1 VAASATSSIQAIA
14 DRIAERRHELA
25 RHMVERYRAEI
36 VDYRTADEDF
46 LDRDVYAVSLDN
58 LELLLA
64 GLSGDEPAPDDALE
78 ATRLSAARRIQQGI
92 SLDSFLHA
100 ARLWGQ
106 ITWETVL
113 EEARPDDPDE
123 REAALHIAGHVL
135 RHMDSMSV
143 AVAAGYLAE
152 AEGVSSDREVVRRD
166 LLDDLISGQGDNE
179 RIRRLARSLR
189 LRLSDD
195 YVVVVIRGEEPAGDD
210 ASRFALRRVV
220 DAARE
225 HLRPTDGSLL
235 VGMRQGEVVALY
247 PVPAPAEADAVR
259 AQAAAL
265 ADALAADGASV
276 GLSGWHPGM
285 AQIAVGYAEA
295 DEAVQIA
302 GASGIRG
309 RAVAFDEVLID
320 HMVRSSPHGDRIVDG
335 TLRPLL
341 DYDAERQSELV
352 PTLRAYV
359 NAGFNLTKSAETLCV
374 HPNTVVYRLRRI
386 KELSGRDPHDPE
398 DLLLLFLGL
407 KLTELSTSSG

>member
-1 VAASATSSIQAIA
+1 MAAAATSSIQAIA
-14 DRIAERRHELA
+14 DRIAERRHDLA
-25 RHMVERYRAEI
+25 RHMVERYRSEI

-46 LDRDVYAVSLDN
+46 LHRDVYAVSLDN

-64 GLSGDEPAPDDALE
+64 KLADGEPAPDEALE

-113 EEARPDDPDE
+113 EESRPDEPDE

-195 YVVVVIRGEEPAGDD
+195 YMVVVIRGEEPAVDD

-220 DAARE
+220 EAARE

-247 PVPAPAEADAVR
+247 PVPQPAEADAVR
-259 AQAAAL
+259 AQCAAL
-265 ADALAADGASV
+265 AEALAAGVASI
-276 GLSGWHPGM
+276 GLSGWHAGM

-302 GASGIRG
+302 VGSGIRG

>member
-1 VAASATSSIQAIA
+1 MATDAAVGSIQAIA
-14 DRIAERRHELA
+14 ARIADRSEELA
-25 RHMVERYRAEI
+25 RHMVDRYRAEI
-36 VDYRTADEDF
+36 VDYAPADEAF
-46 LDRDVYAVSLDN
+46 LYRDVYAVSLDN
-58 LELLLA
+58 LELLLS
-64 GLSGDEPAPDDALE
+64 GLTGEPPADDRME
-78 ATRLSAARRIQQGI
+78 RTRLSAARRMEQGI
-92 SLDSFLHA
+92 SLESFLHA

-113 EEARPDDPDE
+113 EEARAGDAAE
-123 REAALHIAGHVL
+123 REAALEIAGHVL

-166 LLDDLISGQGDNE
+166 LLDVLISGQGDTE

-189 LRLSDD
+189 LRLSDS
-195 YVVVVIRGEEPAGDD
+195 YVVVVVRGEEPAGDD
-210 ASRFALRRVV
+210 AARFALRRIVE
-220 DAARE
+220 AARVQ
-225 HLRPTDGSLL
+225 LRPTDGSLL

-247 PVPAPAEADAVR
+247 PAASPADAEAVK
-259 AQAAAL
+259 AQCAAL
-265 ADALAADGASV
+265 AEALAGERASV
-276 GLSGWHPGM
+276 GLGGWHPGL
-285 AQIAVGYAEA
+285 AEIAVGYAEA

-302 GASGIRG
+302 VGSGIRG

-320 HMVRSSPHGDRIVDG
+320 HMVRSSPHGDRILDG

-386 KELSGRDPHDPE
+386 KELSGRDPHDPD

-407 KLTELSTSSG
+407 KLTELSSPA

>member
-1 VAASATSSIQAIA
+1 
-14 DRIAERRHELA
+14 
-25 RHMVERYRAEI
+25 MVERYRAEI

-64 GLSGDEPAPDDALE
+64 GLSGGEPAPDDALE

-106 ITWETVL
+106 ITWQTVL
-113 EEARPDDPDE
+113 EEARADLPAE
-123 REAALHIAGHVL
+123 REAALHIAAHVL

-152 AEGVSSDREVVRRD
+152 IEGVSSDREVVRRD
-166 LLDDLISGQGDNE
+166 LLDVLISGKGDSE

-189 LRLSDD
+189 LRLSDN
-195 YVVVVIRGEEPAGDD
+195 YVVVVVRGEEPAGED
-210 ASRFALRRVV
+210 ATRFALRRIVE
-220 DAARE
+220 AARSL
-225 HLRPTDGSLL
+225 LRPTDGSLL

-247 PVPAPAEADAVR
+247 PAAGPADAEAVKL
-259 AQAAAL
+259 QCAAL
-265 ADALAADGASV
+265 AEALAGERASV
-276 GLSGWHPGM
+276 GLSGWHPGL

-302 GASGIRG
+302 VGSGLHG

-320 HMVRSSPHGDRIVDG
+320 HMVRSSPHGDRILDG
-335 TLRPLL
+335 TLRPLIE
-341 DYDAERQSELV
+341 YDLERQSELV

-359 NAGFNLTKSAETLCV
+359 TAGFNLTRSAEILCV

-386 KELSGRDPHDPE
+386 REISGRDPHDPE

-407 KLTELSTSSG
+407 KLTELSSPSPA

>member
-1 VAASATSSIQAIA
+1 
-14 DRIAERRHELA
+14 
-25 RHMVERYRAEI
+25 MVERYRCEI

-64 GLSGDEPAPDDALE
+64 RLAGGEPAPDEALE

-189 LRLSDD
+189 VRLSND
-195 YVVVVIRGEEPAGDD
+195 YVVVVVRGEEPAGDD

-220 DAARE
+220 EAARE

-247 PVPAPAEADAVR
+247 PVPQPAEADGVR
-259 AQAAAL
+259 AQCAAL

-302 GASGIRG
+302 AASGIRG

-386 KELSGRDPHDPE
+386 RELSGRDPHDPE